1 MQKLQTLLTLFIL
14 VFTPRISASLYC
26 YDCYSAACN
35 ELTESRCDSA
45 ADLFTIGARWG
56 LNVPLAFSRTKREL
70 MMLMI
75 FGPHLFPH
83 PPLPLL
89 WHLPPNLHK
98 FRPKSSPLQLKMH
111 DQKKKIKRK
120 HPKQVIRNNPRL
132 HEQKF
137 KLAENR

>member
-1 MQKLQTLLTLFIL
+1 MQKLQTLLRSLFIL

-56 LNVPLAFSRTKREL
+56 HDVPLSVQKKKREL
-70 MMLMI
+70 SIHIRTSPLS
-75 FGPHLFPH
+75 H

-89 WHLPPNLHK
+89 RHLPPNLHK
-98 FRPKSSPLQLKMH
+98 LRPKSSPLQLKMH

-137 KLAENR
+137 KLAKNR